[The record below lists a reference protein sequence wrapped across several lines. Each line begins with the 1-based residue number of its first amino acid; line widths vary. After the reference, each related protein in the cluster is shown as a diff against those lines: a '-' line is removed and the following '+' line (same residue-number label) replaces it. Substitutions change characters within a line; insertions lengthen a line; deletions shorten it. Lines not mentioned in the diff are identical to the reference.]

1 MKMKKR
7 LISLFITLFPLGI
20 TFLASRTDLLSSNL
34 SGLYP
39 GRYYYVLMLLVIFA
53 GFIFFIAY
61 KTIINTFW
69 AALVLSAFFLSVI
82 LPYKADDAW
91 LLNLHILNG
100 YLSFTL
106 LTSSIFKGIST
117 FYIEDHR
124 LFTRLF
130 NIFLLLMGFI
140 VITFIY
146 FMGVNGLME
155 IIYLSII
162 SFITLIMYVK
172 KAQ

>member
-1 MKMKKR
+1 MKKR
-7 LISLFITLFPLGI
+7 LVSLFFILFPLGI
-20 TFLASRTDLLSSNL
+20 SFLASRTDLLSSNL

-69 AALVLSAFFLSVI
+69 AVLVLSAFSLSVI
-82 LPYKADDAW
+82 LPYKEDDVW
-91 LLNLHILNG
+91 LLK
-100 YLSFTL
+100 
-106 LTSSIFKGIST
+106 SSVFKGIST
-117 FYIEDHR
+117 FDIEDHR

-130 NIFLLLMGFI
+130 NIFLLLMGLI